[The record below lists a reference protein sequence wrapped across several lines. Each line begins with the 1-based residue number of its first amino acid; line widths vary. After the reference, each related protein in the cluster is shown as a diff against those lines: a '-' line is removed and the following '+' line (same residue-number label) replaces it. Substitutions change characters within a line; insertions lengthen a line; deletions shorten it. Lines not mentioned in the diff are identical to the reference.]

1 MNNSTK
7 IILVGSLLST
17 LGIGGLAKAISTNQS
32 QLPVVIIPQH
42 HSSTQMTISKDKD
55 VKIDEN
61 REQSDATNDDDTE
74 VNDDKVPSSL
84 GQVGEY
90 GESIYDMAKAND
102 WTKATANLTLLENA
116 AKSLHTEIKGDNKTQ
131 LVQLDSKI
139 AALKG
144 TVTAKNRISAMRDA
158 NQVTLIAAN
167 ITKEFEP
174 KVPIEITLLDYYGRE
189 LEIWSAT
196 GNTSQL
202 RTTASQM
209 RRTWNAVG
217 LSILAR
223 GGTAQ
228 VQKFDGLVASVEAAK
243 SSKDYGRLATPVLDE
258 VDNLEKVFK

>member
-116 AKSLHTEIKGDNKTQ
+116 AKSLHTEIKGENKTQ
-131 LVQLDSKI
+131 LAQLDSKI

-202 RTTASQM
+202 KKTASEM
-209 RRTWNAVG
+209 RRTWNAVR
-217 LSILAR
+217 LTILAR

-243 SSKDYGRLATPVLDE
+243 SSKDYARLTTPVLDE